1 MGHTDT
7 MARRF
12 VLFAAWLGATALAVV
27 VASAAVG
34 TVRTEVTDQPAAAE
48 PFVAAT
54 IAAGATTTT
63 ITTTVADLSS
73 SSTTTVV
80 DGRDDEVPSTTVASS
95 TTTVGSSTRD
105 DDEDDDKV
113 PTTTV
118 PAQTST
124 TTSASVTKTYNLS
137 GGTVTISASDPDVRF
152 VGASPAAGY
161 TIEVEDRGPEQVKVE
176 FDGAGGESQFV
187 AKWDSGE
194 LLIDIDED

>member
-1 MGHTDT
+1 

-34 TVRTEVTDQPAAAE
+34 TVRTEVTDQPSAAE

-63 ITTTVADLSS
+63 IPTTVTDPST
-73 SSTTTVV
+73 STTSTVV
-80 DGRDDEVPSTTVASS
+80 DDPADEVPSTTLESS
-95 TTTVGSSTRD
+95 TTTLGSSTRD
-105 DDEDDDKV
+105 DDEDDDPV

-118 PAQTST
+118 PTQTST
-124 TTSASVTKTYNLS
+124 TAASVTKTYNLP

-161 TIEVEDRGPEQVKVE
+161 TIEVEDRGPDEVKVE
-176 FDGAGGESQFV
+176 FEGAGGESKF
-187 AKWDSGE
+187 AATWDSGE
-194 LLIDIDED
+194 LRIDIDED